1 MKRRSSDFVFQL
13 IQAMTKSEKRQFK
26 LYSGRL
32 EANNT
37 AKFVLLFDVL
47 DKQREYDE
55 RQIIHHVGV
64 KKQQL
69 SNLKAHLYKQILI
82 SLRLNPAH
90 QDTTQH
96 LHEQLDYARILYSKG
111 LYRQSLKILE
121 KAKQLAIKRQRPTI
135 AFQLVDL
142 EKLIETQFVH
152 KEVGSRTSKL
162 INQSKSLSHTN
173 DILARLSDLATELQ
187 SMMLESGYAKNNTA
201 FSKLEAYYDER
212 FPKLNYSELG
222 FLEKISWLRVQISY
236 NSLIQDFL
244 GMYKYAKRWISLFD
258 DHPLMVGEHP
268 VYFLMGHQHF
278 FDASFFLKQ
287 KTQFNERLIKLDQ
300 LVKKKVFSKD
310 KNLVTLYFL
319 CKTQAQLNL
328 CFLDGSFSVGKRLI
342 PEILYGIKQNK
353 ERLNPHQLMVLYYK
367 LACLHFALEQY
378 DACIDYLNRIIE
390 NKTLRVHQD
399 LLCFS
404 RVLSLIAHY
413 ESGRDY
419 AIEAQIKSTYKFLL
433 RMDELQQVQQEMI
446 RFLRKLPDLYPT
458 ELKAALRTLHAQFLA
473 FEQDPFERRAFL
485 YLDFLSW
492 LEAKIYDKS
501 IATVIQEKA
510 KPLVR

>member
-26 LYSGRL
+26 LYARRL
-32 EANNT
+32 EANQS
-37 AKFVLLFDVL
+37 AKFVLLFEEL
-47 DKQREYDE
+47 DKQKEYNE
-55 RQIIHHVGV
+55 AQIISQVDV

-90 QDTTQH
+90 QDTTQY

-121 KAKQLAIKRQRPTI
+121 KAKQLAIEMQRPTI

-142 EKLIETQFVH
+142 EKLIETQFVS
-152 KEVGSRTSKL
+152 KEVSSRTSKL
-162 INQSKSLSHTN
+162 IDQSKNLSHTN
-173 DILARLSDLATELQ
+173 DTLARLSDLATELQ
-187 SMMLESGYAKNNTA
+187 SMMLESGYAKNDTA
-201 FSKLEAYYDER
+201 FSKLEAYYEER

-236 NSLIQDFL
+236 CSLIQDFL

-258 DHPLMVGEHP
+258 DYPVMVGEHP

-287 KTQFNERLIKLDQ
+287 KTQFSERLELLDQ
-300 LVKKKVFSKD
+300 SVKNKVFSMD

-328 CFLDGSFSVGKRLI
+328 CFLDGSFAKGKRLI
-342 PEILYGIKQNK
+342 PEILYGIKRNRS
-353 ERLNPHQLMVLYYK
+353 RLNPHQLMVLYYK
-367 LACLHFALEQY
+367 LACLHFGLEQY
-378 DACIDYLNRIIE
+378 DACIDYLTRIVE
-390 NKTLRVHQD
+390 NKTLKVHQD

-419 AIEAQIKSTYKFLL
+419 AIESQIKNTYKFLL

-458 ELKAALRTLHAQFLA
+458 ELKSAFRALHAKFVA

-492 LEAKIYDKS
+492 LEAKIQDKS
-501 IATVIQEKA
+501 IASVIQEKA
-510 KPLVR
+510 IPLVR